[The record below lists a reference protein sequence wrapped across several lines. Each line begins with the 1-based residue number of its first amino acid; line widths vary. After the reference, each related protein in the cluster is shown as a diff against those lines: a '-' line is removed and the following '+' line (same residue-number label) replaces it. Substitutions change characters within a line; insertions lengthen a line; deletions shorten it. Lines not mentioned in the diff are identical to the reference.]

1 LRHINRELTR
11 IAKNIEI
18 TVMGWLQTPLICNTV
33 SMLNNAIKKIKTRG
47 ELKENSHS
55 TPIYL

>member
-1 LRHINRELTR
+1 
-11 IAKNIEI
+11 
-18 TVMGWLQTPLICNTV
+18 MGWLQTPLICNTV